1 MERGIIAIT
10 ENGAVTMPTA
20 PVWMTQQE
28 MSDAFNVFGCDIR
41 RAIHAIYKNGELL
54 EGETMRH
61 VRQDDRICYDVYS
74 LEMVLA
80 VAFKLRT
87 KECMLSESLSWK
99 NCIPPVGKNHYTCS
113 FRQRHIPE
121 RSITVDVKDIRPDT
135 VRNTTRGHQVVFLL
149 CTTMDAI

>member
-87 KECMLSESLSWK
+87 KECMAFRKFVMEKLYTASRKEPLYLFFSPAVYPRK
-99 NCIPPVGKNHYTCS
+99 EYNC
-113 FRQRHIPE
+113 
-121 RSITVDVKDIRPDT
+121 
-135 VRNTTRGHQVVFLL
+135 
-149 CTTMDAI
+149 